1 MCLLDSDCGGN
12 ERCCF
17 NGCQNDCVSPG
28 MDKCKAKTSLQ
39 LSTPSPSY
47 LDSPPQIFNSRR
59 AITFI
64 SHAIKSH
71 TPLLKILLTCSL
83 TPTLYK
89 FGILDISYTFLDFFF
104 FLVYGGW
111 GGGDLR
117 RNSSEGK

>member
-1 MCLLDSDCGGN
+1 MCLLDSDCGGG

-47 LDSPPQIFNSRR
+47 LDSPPQIFNSKR
-59 AITFI
+59 AIKFS

-71 TPLLKILLTCSL
+71 TPLLKILLTCLL
-83 TPTLYK
+83 TPTLNK
-89 FGILDISYTFLDFFF
+89 FGILDISYNFSFF
-104 FLVYGGW
+104 VCVCVCVG

-117 RNSSEGK
+117 TNSSEGK